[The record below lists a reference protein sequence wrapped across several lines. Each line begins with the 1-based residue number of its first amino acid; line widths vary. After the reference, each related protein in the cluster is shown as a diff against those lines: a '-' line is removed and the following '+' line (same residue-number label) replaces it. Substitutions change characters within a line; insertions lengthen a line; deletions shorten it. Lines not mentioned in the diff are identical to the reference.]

1 MTTSIEDSGTSEDL
15 AVPGLQDK
23 PDVPIRDLH
32 PAVTEG
38 TSDRPLSE
46 ATARDWLG
54 SNADPDVL
62 LSVPHLGVDEIT
74 FELRDLR
81 AHVNLEAQVLDL
93 VKLNVGADVSLGE
106 VNLRIA
112 GVRAQAMLKVRLDN
126 VVTIVDGVVQLLD
139 HHPEI
144 VTSLTSGLGDALRE
158 VGTGVGSGV
167 QEIGSGAGDAL
178 RNVGTG
184 LGNALDPGRD
194 VERRRRVSYHEAPPQ
209 LESERDDLSRRQQV
223 GERRVVP
230 EPLATQQPLAVEEVV
245 ERTVE
250 AGRDGV
256 QTPAEAVVVDTPV
269 DAVVETPVEAVVVET
284 PAETPAET
292 PVEAPVETL
301 VVETPEAHAQTLV
314 VEPPTQTPAPGHDL
328 ADG

>member
-1 MTTSIEDSGTSEDL
+1 VEPSIESSGSPQELVAPEPQDGVDI
-15 AVPGLQDK
+15 AV
-23 PDVPIRDLH
+23 RDLH
-32 PAVTEG
+32 PAVSEG
-38 TSDRPLSE
+38 TSDRLLKD

-81 AHVNLEAQVLDL
+81 AHVNLDAQVLDL
-93 VKLNVGADVSLGE
+93 VKISVGADVSLGE

-167 QEIGSGAGDAL
+167 HEIGSGAGDAL
-178 RNVGTG
+178 RGIGTG
-184 LGNALDPGRD
+184 LGNALDPEHD
-194 VERRRRVSYHEAPPQ
+194 VERRHTVSYHQAPQ
-209 LESERDDLSRRQQV
+209 RVGTDGDDVGRDALP
-223 GERRVVP
+223 ERRVVP
-230 EPLATQQPLAVEEVV
+230 QPVTTEPPLAVEEVV

-250 AGRDGV
+250 SGRPGV
-256 QTPAEAVVVDTPV
+256 E
-269 DAVVETPVEAVVVET
+269 
-284 PAETPAET
+284 
-292 PVEAPVETL
+292 
-301 VVETPEAHAQTLV
+301 
-314 VEPPTQTPAPGHDL
+314 EPPQKDPPV
-328 ADG
+328 

>member
-1 MTTSIEDSGTSEDL
+1 VEPSIESSGTSQEL
-15 AVPGLQDK
+15 AAPEQQDVVDIEVPE
-23 PDVPIRDLH
+23 LH
-32 PAVTEG
+32 PPVAEG
-38 TSDRPLSE
+38 TSDRLLKD

-81 AHVNLEAQVLDL
+81 AHVNLDAQVLDL
-93 VKLNVGADVSLGE
+93 VKINVGADVSLGE

-167 QEIGSGAGDAL
+167 HEIGSGAGDAL
-178 RNVGTG
+178 RGIGTG
-184 LGNALDPGRD
+184 LGNALDPSHD
-194 VERRRRVSYHEAPPQ
+194 VERRHTVSYHQAPQALVADGGDVGPEALP
-209 LESERDDLSRRQQV
+209 
-223 GERRVVP
+223 ERRVVP
-230 EPLATQQPLAVEEVV
+230 KPVTAEPPVAVEEIV

-250 AGRDGV
+250 TGRPGVDGG
-256 QTPAEAVVVDTPV
+256 TPPGGSPV
-269 DAVVETPVEAVVVET
+269 APDVPPLEGPPV
-284 PAETPAET
+284 
-292 PVEAPVETL
+292 
-301 VVETPEAHAQTLV
+301 
-314 VEPPTQTPAPGHDL
+314 
-328 ADG
+328 

>member
-1 MTTSIEDSGTSEDL
+1 MTASTEDVTSADDKESPQEPDGSDV
-15 AVPGLQDK
+15 AVRG
-23 PDVPIRDLH
+23 VHH

-38 TSDRPLSE
+38 TSDRLLKD

-81 AHVNLEAQVLDL
+81 AHVNLDAQVLDL

-126 VVTIVDGVVQLLD
+126 VVTIVDDVVRLLD
-139 HHPEI
+139 NHPEI

-167 QEIGSGAGDAL
+167 HEIGAGAGDAL
-178 RNVGTG
+178 RGIGTG
-184 LGNALDPGRD
+184 LGNRLDPGSD
-194 VERRRRVSYHEAPPQ
+194 VEHRRTVTYHPVAEPAPQDASGAPASAVGAASAPPP
-209 LESERDDLSRRQQV
+209 V
-223 GERRVVP
+223 G
-230 EPLATQQPLAVEEVV
+230 TGQPLAVEEV
-245 ERTVE
+245 ERTV
-250 AGRDGV
+250 ALGGNGV
-256 QTPAEAVVVDTPV
+256 DDAVPAE
-269 DAVVETPVEAVVVET
+269 
-284 PAETPAET
+284 PAAPA
-292 PVEAPVETL
+292 
-301 VVETPEAHAQTLV
+301 
-314 VEPPTQTPAPGHDL
+314 DN
-328 ADG
+328 

>member
-1 MTTSIEDSGTSEDL
+1 MTASIEDVTSAHDSTESSTEDSTEDS
-15 AVPGLQDK
+15 AGPQPQDTS
-23 PDVPIRDLH
+23 DVVVRDVHH

-38 TSDRPLSE
+38 TSDRLLKD

-81 AHVNLEAQVLDL
+81 AHVNLDAQVLDL

-126 VVTIVDGVVQLLD
+126 VVTIVDDVVRLLD
-139 HHPEI
+139 NHPEI

-167 QEIGSGAGDAL
+167 HEIGAGAGDAL
-178 RNVGTG
+178 RGIGTG
-184 LGNALDPGRD
+184 LGNALDPAPD
-194 VERRRRVSYHEAPPQ
+194 VEGRHAVTHRE
-209 LESERDDLSRRQQV
+209 
-223 GERRVVP
+223 GP
-230 EPLATQQPLAVEEVV
+230 EPLGTSGEP
-245 ERTVE
+245 
-250 AGRDGV
+250 AG
-256 QTPAEAVVVDTPV
+256 
-269 DAVVETPVEAVVVET
+269 
-284 PAETPAET
+284 
-292 PVEAPVETL
+292 
-301 VVETPEAHAQTLV
+301 
-314 VEPPTQTPAPGHDL
+314 PGPQS
-328 ADG
+328 